1 MNNDS
6 DRSLAALENRLGYT
20 FNDRE
25 LLREALRHRSWV
37 NEQNTPLLRDNE
49 RLEFLGDAVVNLV
62 VGHLLMRAQPDL
74 KEGDLSRM
82 RASLVNETHLATVAR
97 RLGLGDFIR
106 LGRGET
112 LTGGREKNS
121 ILADT
126 FEAVAA
132 ALYLD
137 AGFDAAFAILEAH
150 FKEALKKLGELR
162 LRDDYK
168 SRLQEI
174 AQETRGEIPRYRIT
188 GQIGP
193 DHDKTFTA
201 QLTVSGVTTEGQ
213 GKSKKQAEQDAAR
226 RAIRLLGKTD
236 TP

>member
-1 MNNDS
+1 MNRNGKS
-6 DRSLAALENRLGYT
+6 SLAELEVRLGYR
-20 FNDRE
+20 FKNRE
-25 LLREALRHRSWV
+25 LLHEALRHRSWV
-37 NEQNTPLLRDNE
+37 NEQNARLRDNE

-62 VGHLLMRAQPDL
+62 VGHLLMRARADL

-82 RASLVNETHLATVAR
+82 RAALVNESYLAEVAR
-97 RLGLGDFIR
+97 HLKLGDFVY

-112 LTGGREKNS
+112 QTGGREKNS

-126 FEAVAA
+126 FEAVTA

-137 AGFDAAFAILEAH
+137 AGFDIAFDILEAY
-150 FKEALKKLGELR
+150 FQDALEKLEDLR
-162 LRDDYK
+162 WHDDYK
-168 SRLQEI
+168 SRLQELV
-174 AQETRGEIPRYRIT
+174 QEKRKEVPHYRIT
-188 GQIGP
+188 GQSGP

-201 QLTVSGVTTEGQ
+201 RLTVGDITTEGR

-226 RAIRLLGKTD
+226 RAIDLLENPD

>member
-6 DRSLAALENRLGYT
+6 DRSLATLEKRLGYT
-20 FNDRE
+20 FNNRE

-37 NEQNTPLLRDNE
+37 NEQNDQRLRDNE

-62 VGHLLMRAQPDL
+62 VGHLLMRAQSDL

-97 RLGLGDFIR
+97 RLGLGDFIC
-106 LGRGET
+106 LGRGESQ
-112 LTGGREKNS
+112 TGGREKNS

-126 FEAVAA
+126 FEAVSA

-137 AGFDAAFAILEAH
+137 AGFDAAFAILETH
-150 FKEALKKLGELR
+150 FKEALEKLGELR

-188 GQIGP
+188 GQSGP

-201 QLTVSGVTTEGQ
+201 QLTVSDVTTEGQ
-213 GKSKKQAEQDAAR
+213 GKSKKQAEQAAAR
-226 RAIRLLGKTD
+226 RAIRLLKKTD
-236 TP
+236 AP